1 MFEEEEGNEK
11 LYRKK
16 KTQITTINFVL
27 VITSA
32 NSKVGQKVLKVIDTS
47 NFEIPRQR

>member
-27 VITSA
+27 AITS
-32 NSKVGQKVLKVIDTS
+32 GQLQSGTEG
-47 NFEIPRQR
+47 FEGY